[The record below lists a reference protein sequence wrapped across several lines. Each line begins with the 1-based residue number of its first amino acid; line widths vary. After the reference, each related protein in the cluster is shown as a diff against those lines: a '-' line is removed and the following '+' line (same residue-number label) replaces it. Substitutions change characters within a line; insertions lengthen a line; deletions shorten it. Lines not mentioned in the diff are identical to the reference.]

1 VGVTGCPAVALGMPF
16 CDALTAVVQDPDLS
30 PYVVYPEPDGDR
42 RHDDGHP
49 VRHRRDCERVRLT
62 FHRGAM
68 RLGDPQR
75 TMLSGIVLSILLI
88 AMTPLLGGIFVLLP
102 LSRAG
107 RGWLEG

>member
-1 VGVTGCPAVALGMPF
+1 
-16 CDALTAVVQDPDLS
+16 
-30 PYVVYPEPDGDR
+30 
-42 RHDDGHP
+42 
-49 VRHRRDCERVRLT
+49 
-62 FHRGAM
+62 M

-88 AMTPLLGGIFVLLP
+88 AMTPLLGGTFALLR